1 MEQLLPMSMDGGT
14 GVPARHSRRVNDM
27 AQRRNGIEIHWRTVT
42 RVAIKNDISA
52 PTTGEG
58 FYAIWPIVAQVID
71 NSIGAKL
78 FDELELMLAAHQTN
92 DLHLQTGD
100 LNDQRADGAAAEWT
114 TTHWFALTRAALC
127 TNNQAV

>member
-1 MEQLLPMSMDGGT
+1 
-14 GVPARHSRRVNDM
+14 M

-78 FDELELMLAAHQTN
+78 FDELELMLATHQTN
-92 DLHLQTGD
+92 DLGTRRFGD
-100 LNDQRADGAAAEWT
+100 LNDQRADGAC
-114 TTHWFALTRAALC
+114 R
-127 TNNQAV
+127 